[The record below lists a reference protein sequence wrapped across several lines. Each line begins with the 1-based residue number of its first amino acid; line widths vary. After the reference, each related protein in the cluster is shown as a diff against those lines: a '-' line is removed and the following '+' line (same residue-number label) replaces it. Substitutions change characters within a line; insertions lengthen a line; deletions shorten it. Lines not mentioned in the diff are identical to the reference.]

1 MNDNE
6 YNRNN
11 NESMGDYLN
20 KIHEDNLQYDD
31 YGNVIN
37 ESSTQPTPQRPLE
50 TEIKEDMGDYLN
62 RVHEQNL
69 EVDDYGNIID
79 PDNPDGIQPS
89 RFGEEE
95 FNRRAKNWD
104 HYKEESDKLAED
116 LEKAKQEQARD
127 TKEIP
132 KEQQENNKDKE
143 TRPNELENAKRDAE
157 ARKKPFPAAGTP
169 SDPTT
174 GGVVPYGS
182 KMKTP
187 SGDSQSKQDEKQTS
201 GERNESLGTD
211 KDGREIV
218 AIKEDGTQIV
228 KKNDKDRK
236 ADQRNINRLRIG
248 QAKNKIDNIKSS
260 AYMAK
265 HPVEAGKEYVKQQ
278 VKQKITEALMAA
290 LKKALPVILAVL
302 GILLALVVGVIIIAF
317 IVGVVGAIF
326 AQENNLE
333 MANAGA
339 YGFGYYD
346 APCQE
351 ITVTGED
358 AGTYSLE
365 DYVAGV
371 VQREVGFWDNL
382 IVDQV
387 FSVAARTYGLA
398 RAARNNCTIENS
410 ASTQVFTANPGATA
424 IQAAQDTKGIVLTD
438 SGGNLA
444 STEYDALAI
453 ASRNSEYVTLKQKGQ
468 KIPTSWITSHISE
481 SQLNYYASHHH
492 GRGMSQWGARYLA
505 EQGENYQ
512 SILSYY
518 YSDYTFKSTFIGT
531 GIGGVPDYPLDSGG
545 STILRGQT
553 LANFLLSKG
562 TSIEEFNALIA
573 ANVNNAGY
581 GSRGGVVSAA
591 VTLIGE
597 MNKYG
602 VRIPY
607 VWGGGHG
614 AISNGASA
622 SWGNGSG
629 LDCSGFISW
638 AIYNGGYRFSTS
650 SSGDFRKVGEVV
662 NLDQKEAVLQPG
674 DILWKSG
681 HVALVVGID
690 HVSREYITAEAL
702 GARYGVLF
710 QRRKFNAR
718 SYYGVRMESYY
729 NNTGNI
735 R

>member
-1 MNDNE
+1 MNDGNN
-6 YNRNN
+6 NRNN
-11 NESMGDYLN
+11 KEDMGAYLN
-20 KIHEDNLQYDD
+20 RIHEDNLQYDD

-37 ESSTQPTPQRPLE
+37 TDSLNQTVRPIE
-50 TEIKEDMGDYLN
+50 TDAKEDMGTYLN
-62 RVHEQNL
+62 RIHEQNL
-69 EVDDYGNIID
+69 EVDDYGNVID
-79 PDNPDGIQPS
+79 PDNPDGIEPS
-89 RFGEEE
+89 RFGEDE
-95 FNRRAKNWD
+95 FAHRAKDWN
-104 HYKEESDKLAED
+104 HYQNESNRIAEE
-116 LEKAKQEQARD
+116 LEKARQEQARD

-132 KEQQENNKDKE
+132 PEGQNGDKTNKEV
-143 TRPNELENAKRDAE
+143 RPDELENTKKGAE
-157 ARKKPFPAAGTP
+157 NRNQSLSGK
-169 SDPTT
+169 T
-174 GGVVPYGS
+174 GDTNQQSESGQL
-182 KMKTP
+182 KT
-187 SGDSQSKQDEKQTS
+187 GKQENAS
-201 GERNESLGTD
+201 GESKKDKSQTNAQNKNQNGTSLGKD
-211 KDGREIV
+211 KDGRDIV
-218 AIKEDGTQIV
+218 AVKDDGTKVV
-228 KKNDKDRK
+228 KKNEKDRR
-236 ADQRNINRLRIG
+236 ADRANVKRLRMS
-248 QAKNKIDNIKSS
+248 QAKNKIDNVKSTT
-260 AYMAK
+260 YMAN
-265 HPVEAGKEYVKQQ
+265 HPIEAGKQIG
-278 VKQKITEALMAA
+278 KQKLKEAVLSL
-290 LKKALPVILAVL
+290 LKKALPYILIGL
-302 GILLALVVGVIIIAF
+302 GVIMA
-317 IVGVVGAIF
+317 IVMIVLLISLVYGIVAAILG
-326 AQENNLE
+326 QENDLE

-351 ITVTGED
+351 ITVTGDD

-371 VQREVGFWDNL
+371 VQREVGGWNDL
-382 IVDQV
+382 VVDQV
-387 FSVAARTYGLA
+387 FAVAARTYGLS
-398 RAARNNCTIENS
+398 RAAKNNCTIENS

-438 SGGNLA
+438 SSGNLA

-453 ASRNSEYVTLKQKGQ
+453 ASRDSEYVTLKQKGQ
-468 KIPTSWITSHISE
+468 KIPTAWITAHISE
-481 SQLNYYASHHH
+481 STLNYYASHNH

-531 GIGGVPDYPLDSGG
+531 GLDGVPDYPLDSTGG
-545 STILRGQT
+545 TILRGQT
-553 LANFLLSKG
+553 LANFLASKG

-573 ANVNNAGY
+573 ANVNGAGY

-602 VRIPY
+602 VKLPY

-614 AISNGASA
+614 TISNGASA

-638 AIYNGGYRFSTS
+638 AIYNGGYRFNTA
-650 SSGDFRKVGEVV
+650 SSGDFRNVGEVIP
-662 NLDQKEAVLQPG
+662 LDSKEAVLQPG
-674 DILWKSG
+674 DLLWKSG

-690 HVSREYITAEAL
+690 HVKREYITAEAM
-702 GARYGVLF
+702 GVKYGVLF
-710 QRRKFNAR
+710 GRRSFNAR
-718 SYYGVRMESYY
+718 SYKGVKMDSYY